1 MVVVG
6 RTGVHWGEDHF
17 MMSIGAFACSTGLS
31 VKTLRFYDERGL
43 LRPADVDPHTGYRS
57 YLSSQLRQARTI
69 RVLRATGMSLESVG
83 RALAEPD
90 RLPELLSAH
99 RAQLAQERQ
108 RQDRALALADRPD
121 HPVEIA
127 TRQVAAAHWVGIAY
141 EFDVE
146 LDEAAVE
153 AIFEAADAQLGLLFQ
168 SLTEV
173 GSPPIG
179 QFWTAMPLT
188 GATGSVTVLLAWPV
202 AEPAP
207 VGFGVTG
214 LDIRQGTL
222 PERVEAYV
230 VQSGAER
237 SDQLDDLPGGPLP
250 DPTWIALAEHGE
262 AAGAEPAELR
272 QTTSGQSAE
281 DWTAE
286 YAVTVAVL

>member
-1 MVVVG
+1 
-6 RTGVHWGEDHF
+6 
-17 MMSIGAFACSTGLS
+17 MSIGAFACSTGLS

-83 RALAEPD
+83 RALVEPD

-108 RQDRALALADRPD
+108 RQDRALAVADGPD

-127 TRQVAAAHWVGIAY
+127 TRHAPATHWAGIAY
-141 EFDVE
+141 EVDLE
-146 LDEAAVE
+146 LDEAAVDAVNE
-153 AIFEAADAQLGLLFQ
+153 VADAQLGRLFGG
-168 SLTEV
+168 LAET
-173 GSPPIG
+173 GNPPVG

-188 GATGSVTVLLAWPV
+188 GGAGSATILLAWPV
-202 AEPAP
+202 AEPVPAG
-207 VGFGVTG
+207 VGVTG

-230 VQSGAER
+230 LHAGAER
-237 SDQLDDLPGGPLP
+237 SDLLDELPGGPLP
-250 DPTWIALAEHGE
+250 DLTWIALAEYGE
-262 AAGAEPAELR
+262 ISGAEPAEVR
-272 QTTSGQSAE
+272 QTTFGQGPD

-286 YAVTVAVL
+286 YAVTVSVR